1 MAAKSEASSKI
12 ESTDHFPAGLTL
24 EEVLEPRERF
34 DFRGVRV
41 EREGIRVALAEGRR
55 TAGRVGEAVGGNEE
69 VEMAGKRVE
78 GGKRERDETVAS
90 RQVVRRHDP
99 RDKIPMKR
107 PAKKIG
113 AIFGLGNVE
122 LENRGIDSHGG
133 EDGLVVNRG

>member
-1 MAAKSEASSKI
+1 M
-12 ESTDHFPAGLTL
+12 
-24 EEVLEPRERF
+24 LEPRERL

-41 EREGIRVALAEGRR
+41 EREGIRVAVAGGRG
-55 TAGRVGEAVGGNEE
+55 TAGRVGEAGGGSEE

-99 RDKIPMKR
+99 RDKVPVKR
-107 PAKKIG
+107 PAKEIG
-113 AIFGLGNVE
+113 AIFGLGDVE
-122 LENRGIDSHGG
+122 LENRGVDSHGG